1 MLFRSNRE
9 ALRELPPDHR
19 RALQMACADT
29 YTWIL
34 REYDLR
40 NMGALERLRRQG
52 VELRRFSP
60 TMMQAFRAETQH
72 LLEELKRQDP
82 DRFGY
87 VYDEWRRFRDR
98 IRASIAVTQFRE
110 PDRPA

>member
-1 MLFRSNRE
+1 MVNRQALE
-9 ALRELPPDHR
+9 ALPLEHR
-19 RALQMACADT
+19 RALEMACADT

-60 TMMQAFRAETQH
+60 EMLAAFRQETERLLAEQ
-72 LLEELKRQDP
+72 KRQDP
-82 DRFGY
+82 ERFGY
-87 VYDEWRRFRDR
+87 VYDEWRRFRER
-98 IRASIAVTQFRE
+98 ISATIAVTQFRE
-110 PDRPA
+110 PDRPV